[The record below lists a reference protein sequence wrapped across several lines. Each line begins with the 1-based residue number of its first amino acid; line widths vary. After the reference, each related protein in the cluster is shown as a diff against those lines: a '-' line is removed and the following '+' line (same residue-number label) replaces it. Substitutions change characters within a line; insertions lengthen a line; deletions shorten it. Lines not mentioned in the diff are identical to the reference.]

1 MNISNGDWPKITAA
15 VEELCGLIFTTSHQV
30 LKNIEQL
37 GFDNLL
43 LVPKPNAEDKM
54 LQVKVFDSLFSTLIT
69 FFEQRDK
76 LELVMP
82 MINARQRI
90 LLLEMLIN
98 AVKSRDIDECNRLV
112 GLLKNQAT
120 LFIVFFT

>member
-1 MNISNGDWPKITAA
+1 MTISNDDWPKITVA
-15 VEELCGLIFTTSHQV
+15 VEELCGLIFTTAHQV

-76 LELVMP
+76 LELVIP
-82 MINARQRI
+82 MINAKQQI

-98 AVKSRDIDECNRLV
+98 SVKSKNMDECNRLV
-112 GLLKNQAT
+112 GLLRSQAT
-120 LFIVFFT
+120 

>member
-120 LFIVFFT
+120 